1 MQIEFDPDKD
11 SANRAKHGIA
21 LEVAA
26 NLRLDEAVVIE
37 DRRAAYGE
45 ERFIAYVPLRGRL
58 HVLWYT
64 WRGGVVRVIGLR
76 KANDRERNRYDKP
89 T

>member
-11 SANRAKHGIA
+11 SAHRAKHGIA

-45 ERFIAYVPLRGRL
+45 ERFIAHVPLRGRL